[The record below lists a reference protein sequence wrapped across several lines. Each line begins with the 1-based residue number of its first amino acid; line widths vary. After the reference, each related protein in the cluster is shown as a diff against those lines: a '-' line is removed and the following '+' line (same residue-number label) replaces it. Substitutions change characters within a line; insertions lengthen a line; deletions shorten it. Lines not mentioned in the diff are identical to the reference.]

1 MGDLDVKVELWR
13 MDDFCRDRRI
23 VAVPTRAGKKPS
35 DRMGSRS
42 SAQNHIREIHDFSDM
57 TELDEISSQIVSDV
71 SGNCPE
77 DKDSEESETSPDST
91 PIETTFFSSDVG
103 DIFNSVSTEYTFS
116 PKLMSTRI
124 DDTSSS
130 FSTRRMRGQTLCG
143 TPGYMAPEMITY
155 ATHSFH
161 VDCWVLGATRN
172 ADNYH
177 AIQNVWC

>member
-13 MDDFCRDRRI
+13 MDDFCRDKRI

-77 DKDSEESETSPDST
+77 DKDSEESETSPDSEESQTSPDSEESETSPVST
-91 PIETTFFSSDVG
+91 PLETTLFSSDVVVG
-103 DIFNSVSTEYTFS
+103 EQLNTMSTESTFS
-116 PKLMSTRI
+116 PQFMSTRI
-124 DDTSSS
+124 DDSSS
-130 FSTRRMRGQTLCG
+130 SVSSRRNRKQRVRYSPTPSTSDF
-143 TPGYMAPEMITY
+143 Y
-155 ATHSFH
+155 
-161 VDCWVLGATRN
+161 
-172 ADNYH
+172 
-177 AIQNVWC
+177 